1 MIWLFK
7 LWMGVNLY
15 YTPRK
20 LFHKWKIKIGVTLML
35 EHRLSLPLMYL
46 RIGTSINL
54 INGDEMKLRCSNST
68 PVTSTQSV
76 PSPNVVRLWAMVLL
90 IGGERGKDLM
100 RSKNGRLRGGEFVSI
115 VSWSM

>member
-1 MIWLFK
+1 MPTGREEFS
-7 LWMGVNLY
+7 
-15 YTPRK
+15 
-20 LFHKWKIKIGVTLML
+20 KIAAEK
-35 EHRLSLPLMYL
+35 
-46 RIGTSINL
+46 
-54 INGDEMKLRCSNST
+54 
-68 PVTSTQSV
+68 QSV